1 MPSGVATSAVPVQ
14 AGEDLGS
21 VVIEQLSIQIAAR
34 CLAHGR
40 CSMTTQHST
49 AGYDSTWQR
58 SPGMAVP
65 PSTWVSARAS
75 TP

>member
-1 MPSGVATSAVPVQ
+1 MSSGVATSAVPVH
-14 AGEDLGS
+14 ARGGRGS
-21 VVIEQLSIQIAAR
+21 VAEQLSIQIAAR
-34 CLAHGR
+34 RLEHGL